1 MVLSSIWL
9 LHQSWEPW
17 WKKYCGHVDLTTLE
31 TVLDNLMQSSAQH
44 VFEGDSEIVF
54 GSLLFFSLL
63 NSVLIYYWMQYF
75 TYIFPLKLCIYKVLI
90 FLSLLNICTHMLT
103 GVHISMCANTY
114 LCVCAFFS
122 HAYVFIDYWL
132 ISFLW
137 SPSSRL
143 NLPSSFSHSLVNCVA
158 LQLHSFRFLSFTES
172 TLPGRA
178 KYLAFGFVAFMYR
191 CTRST
196 KHGGTGNS
204 L

>member
-9 LHQSWEPW
+9 LHQSWEHC

-90 FLSLLNICTHMLT
+90 FLSLLNICMHMLT
-103 GVHISMCANTY
+103 DVHISMCANTY
-114 LCVCAFFS
+114 LCVCAFFFS
-122 HAYVFIDYWL
+122 CLCLPWLLIDFL
-132 ISFLW
+132 SMESFLQTEPAQFFFPFFSQLCC
-137 SPSSRL
+137 SP
-143 NLPSSFSHSLVNCVA
+143 
-158 LQLHSFRFLSFTES
+158 
-172 TLPGRA
+172 
-178 KYLAFGFVAFMYR
+178 VAF
-191 CTRST
+191 S
-196 KHGGTGNS
+196 
-204 L
+204 